1 MLHIIS
7 MHRLSDPR
15 QTAINTLS
23 KVIIYLVA
31 SRFEDNTLAVRA
43 KQHNH
48 SFIAVA
54 TYKYTSS
61 VFIDSSVVLGLFLIY
76 LLKKEQQCIEHEQR

>member
-1 MLHIIS
+1 

-15 QTAINTLS
+15 QTAISDLS
-23 KVIIYLVA
+23 KVIICLVA
-31 SRFEDNTLAVRA
+31 PSFENNTLAVRA

-48 SFIAVA
+48 SFIAA
-54 TYKYTSS
+54 TGYKYTSI

-76 LLKKEQQCIEHEQR
+76 PLKKE

>member
-1 MLHIIS
+1 

-15 QTAINTLS
+15 QTAINALS
-23 KVIIYLVA
+23 KVIIHLVA
-31 SRFEDNTLAVRA
+31 PRFEDNTLAVRA

-48 SFIAVA
+48 SFIAVTA
-54 TYKYTSS
+54 YKYTPF

-76 LLKKEQQCIEHEQR
+76 LLKKEQQRIDCEQR